1 MTSSVLVM
9 IMPEPEPAEVV
20 KFYGSTT
27 TLDSGKR
34 YRINR
39 VVLEPG
45 RRIMTQLHYHRS
57 EHWIVVTGT
66 IKVECGDKTLLVH
79 EGQSTFVPRCTK
91 HRVENPGKLPAVVI
105 EVQSGEFLNEEDV
118 VRFPETSDIQS
129 K

>member
-1 MTSSVLVM
+1 
-9 IMPEPEPAEVV
+9 MPESNLPDAVH
-20 KFYGSTT
+20 KFYGSST
-27 TLDSGKR
+27 TLESGKR

-66 IKVECGDKTLLVH
+66 IQVECDEQITLVH

-91 HRVENPGKLPAVVI
+91 HRVENPGKVPAVVI
-105 EVQSGEFLNEEDV
+105 EVQSGEYLDEEDV
-118 VRFPETSDIQS
+118 VRFPETGELPGSRS
-129 K
+129 NP